1 MASSRDLHLPEVIE
15 FLPDEGLIRLHE
27 QRVVI
32 LSAAAMGMLRK
43 ELVATLGVEST
54 RRLLL
59 RFGYADGYHDA
70 ISLRSSRRCRL
81 SGVVVGM
88 GARAWRRR
96 GRKAC
101 SSGLGGGVMSS

>member
-32 LSAAAMGMLRK
+32 LSAAAMGLLRK
-43 ELVATLGVEST
+43 ELVGTLGAEST

-70 ISLRSSRRCRL
+70 ISLRARMRWRDPVEGIRA
-81 SGVVVGM
+81 GVELQTLEGLVQAEVVRVEYD
-88 GARAWRRR
+88 AA
-96 GRKAC
+96 
-101 SSGLGGGVMSS
+101 